1 MAVRNCPNCGAA
13 VVAGAIFCDDC
24 GVDLRTAI
32 PVAPSDAPADSGIGS
47 ASAGSV
53 CPACQHHNR
62 AGAAYC
68 ENCGTRLLSTPA
80 SPIASAP
87 VAKSLP
93 VYQPPIPAAPILAA
107 RLALPASN
115 MTFPLPEDQ
124 TEIIIGREDAI
135 SGAFPQVNLEPYGA
149 QDAGVSRRHAR
160 VRVLTGDWWI
170 EDLNSV
176 NGTFLNRQRLNP
188 DQPMPL
194 NHGDEVRL
202 GKLAL
207 IFYRD

>member
-1 MAVRNCPNCGAA
+1 V
-13 VVAGAIFCDDC
+13 
-24 GVDLRTAI
+24 
-32 PVAPSDAPADSGIGS
+32 
-47 ASAGSV
+47 
-53 CPACQHHNR
+53 
-62 AGAAYC
+62 
-68 ENCGTRLLSTPA
+68 
-80 SPIASAP
+80 
-87 VAKSLP
+87 
-93 VYQPPIPAAPILAA
+93 
-107 RLALPASN
+107 LPASN
-115 MTFPLPEDQ
+115 TTFPLPGDQ
-124 TEIIIGREDAI
+124 TEILIGREDAI

-160 VRVLTGDWWI
+160 IRILSGDWWI